1 MKKYFI
7 MKNRHYRSMV
17 SPEQISSFRVQVE
30 AAMVKMGATKN
41 ELSLLHDEAIQ
52 NTIRR
57 NGKPED
63 LAWALLQ

>member
-1 MKKYFI
+1 MKLKSTDNQLSSKI
-7 MKNRHYRSMV
+7 
-17 SPEQISSFRVQVE
+17 SPEQIRSFRAQVE
-30 AAMVKMGATKN
+30 ECMRKLGAT
-41 ELSLLHDEAIQ
+41 ETDLSFLHDEAIC